1 MNPIV
6 SAESLKTIERA
17 SGYQALGMFDDALEE
32 LDSLSSPDRECPPA
46 VLIRAE
52 IFNAQKQ
59 FAQAVEWLRAHE
71 ANCSGHSAWFILAAY
86 ATRRAKNI
94 GEARE
99 ILRKGVVCFP
109 KEWLMLYNLACYETQ
124 LGNTGHAL
132 LLLEKAVKLHANC
145 RALAAQDPDFAPLKN
160 DPLFLGLLDGSIG

>member
-86 ATRRAKNI
+86 ATRRAKKHW
-94 GEARE
+94 GSPRDPAQRCRVFSEGMAD
-99 ILRKGVVCFP
+99 VV
-109 KEWLMLYNLACYETQ
+109 
-124 LGNTGHAL
+124 
-132 LLLEKAVKLHANC
+132 
-145 RALAAQDPDFAPLKN
+145 
-160 DPLFLGLLDGSIG
+160 